1 MFLLVSGRHVGA
13 HTDGRQRGVSIQI
26 SINLAKKFLRISR
39 IRTIA
44 VTRILASLCIF
55 TFFHFPDSGLY
66 LSTGFDFYFDLFW
79 IAWHWKPAIARSRSL
94 TDYFGPIRLS
104 LPSLNWDTQVKFNL
118 VTSILLKLISMAEGT
133 PILISVYEKKKIKL
147 SWPLQLEKNN
157 SYTEGTQTLNK
168 HVQHRCFQTCE
179 GSNWGRIL

>member
-104 LPSLNWDTQVKFNL
+104 LPSLNWDTQVKFNFGDFNPL
-118 VTSILLKLISMAEGT
+118 EIDFNGRGYTNSYFRLW
-133 PILISVYEKKKIKL
+133 KKKNNKVKL
-147 SWPLQLEKNN
+147 
-157 SYTEGTQTLNK
+157 TLAVGK
-168 HVQHRCFQTCE
+168 KQFIHWRHADAE
-179 GSNWGRIL
+179 